1 MGWFR
6 SQSDKPE
13 LHPEAVATVSLIE
26 GDPQGWEFDDHY
38 AKHVKSG
45 VTIWIAGSDYGIRVW
60 VEKPGKLGHGHGAVG
75 WDFDRPSK
83 KHIHDAIQALHRGG
97 PVRTAIDDWI
107 ARETYDPKGTFDAAR
122 NVLKEGWLNPS
133 EISSG

>member
-1 MGWFR
+1 MAWFR

-13 LHPEAVATVSLIE
+13 LHPEAVATVGLIE

-45 VTIWIAGSDYGIRVW
+45 VTIWIAGSDYDIRVW
-60 VEKPGKLGHGHGAVG
+60 VEKPGKPGQGHGPAG
-75 WDFDRPSK
+75 WEFDRPSK
-83 KHIHDAIQALHRGG
+83 THIHDAIQALHRGS

-122 NVLKEGWLNPS
+122 NVSKESRLNPS